1 MQREGAGGTEKRRTT
16 KKQTQSSSSLSSDSV
31 SVSRRMSIVDSLP
44 ASTGSAARVVL
55 LLLLLLLLTVLLIT
69 AGSAALI
76 AVVSSVHPATL
87 SWKVTSRDTFAFL
100 LLLTGSYTSHPL
112 ASAAYPTKITGIDR
126 GCSLLRLVLSKGMY
140 ARQPNTRR

>member
-44 ASTGSAARVVL
+44 ASTGSAARVV